1 MARDYPVQY
10 SPERVWKL
18 VAANVRRRRSL
29 RFWRA
34 IRLLTSAAT
43 GLRQFSNTLSET
55 ERISSSGALF
65 LAWPLL
71 QRLCAMTE
79 TFSQTEP
86 VAHARFDQCHLL
98 GCESAQKALRL
109 NRGNRNRILDQKGP
123 WF

>member
-55 ERISSSGALF
+55 E
-65 LAWPLL
+65 
-71 QRLCAMTE
+71 
-79 TFSQTEP
+79 P